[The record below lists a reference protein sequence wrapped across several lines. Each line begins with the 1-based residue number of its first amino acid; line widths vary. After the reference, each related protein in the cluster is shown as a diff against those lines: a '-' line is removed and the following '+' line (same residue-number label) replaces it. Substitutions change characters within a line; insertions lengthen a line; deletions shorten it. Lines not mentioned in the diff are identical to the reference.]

1 MKYRNFGTTGLQISE
16 IVFGAGAVGG
26 AVFRGERQA
35 RLEAVRRALE
45 HGINWIDTA
54 ANYGDGQSEEN
65 LGWILQ
71 RLGADP
77 HISTKVSIGEEHLDD
92 IAGEIERS
100 MEASLRRLQ
109 RDSVDLIQLH
119 TPVTAVRGQFRGS
132 IALDDVLGPG
142 GVLEGFERLRTRGL
156 VRFFGFTG
164 FGDTACLHHMI
175 DSGRLHSVQAY
186 YNMLNPSAGRPV
198 PADFTAHDYESM
210 IDLAASTGVGVLNIR
225 VLAAG
230 AIVGQE
236 PPGPGAGLSPGSGAS
251 EDMERGSRLR
261 QALEGLDLPGSI
273 AQTAI
278 RFGLMHSGVSGVL
291 VGFARPEHIDEA
303 VAAVDMGPL
312 PDAVHQALDGL
323 YATNFDTH
331 QAPEEATQ

>member
-26 AVFRGERQA
+26 AVFRGDRKA
-35 RLEAVRRALE
+35 RLETVRKALE
-45 HGINWIDTA
+45 HGISWIDTA

-65 LGWILQ
+65 LGWILRQ
-71 RLGADP
+71 LGADP
-77 HISTKVSIGEEHLDD
+77 HISTKVSIGEAHLNN
-92 IAGEIERS
+92 IPGEIERS

-109 RDSVDLIQLH
+109 RSSVDVIQLH
-119 TPVTAVRGQFRGS
+119 TPVTSTRGQYRGS
-132 IALDDVLGPG
+132 ISLEDVLGPN
-142 GVLEGFERLRTRGL
+142 GVLDGFERLRDRGL

-164 FGDTACLHHMI
+164 FGDTACLHQMI
-175 DSGRLHSVQAY
+175 ESGRLHSVQAY

-198 PADFTAHDYESM
+198 PAGFTAHNYETL
-210 IDLAASTGVGVLNIR
+210 IDLATSKGVGVLNIR

-236 PPGPGAGLSPGSGAS
+236 PPGPSAGLSPGSGAA
-251 EDMERGSRLR
+251 EDMARGEMLR
-261 QALEGLDLPGSI
+261 QALDRLHIDGTT

-278 RFGLMHSGVSGVL
+278 RFGLAHPGVSGVL
-291 VGFARPEHIDEA
+291 VGFAKPGHIDEA

-312 PDAVHQALDGL
+312 PDSLSMELDDL
-323 YATNFDTH
+323 YATDFH
-331 QAPEEATQ
+331 SPQEATP